1 MKVDLHERRVKQV
14 DTFKYLGWTVGE
26 SANSEKEIIK
36 RISMAKAAFAKP
48 KSVLSNLSIG
58 TRVRILTAQRHLY
71 TFGRRRGTR
80 HKSNLLASFIP
91 HDEWLMKLARRSY
104 L

>member
-1 MKVDLHERRVKQV
+1 MTTALDETCRRKGLGIHFAKTELMGITKRRGRVDVKVDLHGRRVKQV
-14 DTFKYLGWTVGE
+14 DSFKYLGWTVGE

-58 TRVRILTAQRHLY
+58 TRVRILTA
-71 TFGRRRGTR
+71 
-80 HKSNLLASFIP
+80 
-91 HDEWLMKLARRSY
+91 
-104 L
+104 